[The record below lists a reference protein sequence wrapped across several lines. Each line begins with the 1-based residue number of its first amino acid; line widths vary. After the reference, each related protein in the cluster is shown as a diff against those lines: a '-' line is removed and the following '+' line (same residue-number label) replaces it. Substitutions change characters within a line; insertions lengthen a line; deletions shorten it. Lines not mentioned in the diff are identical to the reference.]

1 MENQFSEIMTF
12 LLQAL
17 AMRWFIFDY
26 KKLEFFRKLI
36 FRGFLAELSIC
47 TFCQGFEAG
56 LLIYLI
62 NFKILPLNQWLFT
75 WPLTAGFFALVLE
88 SFFKFQINKL
98 ENEKN
103 FSFTSHEN

>member
-36 FRGFLAELSIC
+36 LKGFLAELAIC

-56 LLIYLI
+56 MLVYLI
-62 NFKILPLNQWLFT
+62 NFNFLPFNQWLFT
-75 WPLTAGFFALVLE
+75 WPLTAGFVSLILG
-88 SFFKFQINKL
+88 FFFNSQIKNL

-103 FSFTSHEN
+103 FLFTNHEK